1 MAAPPTPTSD
11 PLIGRTIGGCVL
23 ARRAG
28 SGALSAVYRAKR
40 TADGL
45 PVAIKMLTSLAAQDA
60 ENVLRHQREI
70 ELGQKIKHPNIATIM
85 GGGCDNGIHYLVM
98 ELVEGASMEAV
109 IQARGKLPWREAA
122 HLIAQVGKALE
133 HLQGHGIIHRDIKPA
148 NILLTPGGVAKLIDL
163 GFAKPGEAADG
174 AGMTM
179 VGTAM
184 GSPAY
189 MPPEQVL
196 DARSVSHRA
205 DVYGLGATF
214 FHAVTGK
221 TPFSGKNYHEVMN
234 KVVRDPVPDPRTLV
248 PDLSPAIAELILWA
262 MAKNPDARPEHA
274 ASFVQ
279 ELQLC
284 AGDPSNVARI
294 RSLRRKRSGVLLLV
308 GVVVAA
314 LVVTGILAWVLL
326 RR

>member
-1 MAAPPTPTSD
+1 MAPPPTPTSD

-23 ARRAG
+23 ARRVG

-40 TADGL
+40 VADGL
-45 PVAIKMLTSLAAQDA
+45 PVAIKMLTSLAAKDA
-60 ENVLRHQREI
+60 ENILRHQREI
-70 ELGQKIKHPNIATIM
+70 ELGQKLKHPNIAAIM

-109 IQARGKLPWREAA
+109 IQARGKLPWREAS

-163 GFAKPGEAADG
+163 GFAKPGEAKDH

-196 DARSVSHRA
+196 DASSVSQRA

-214 FHAVTGK
+214 FHSITGQ

-234 KVVRDPVPDPRTLV
+234 KVVRDPVPDPRTVV
-248 PDLSPAIAELILWA
+248 PDLAPAIAELILWA
-262 MAKNPDARPEHA
+262 MAKNPDARPENA

-284 AGDPSNVARI
+284 AGEPNNVARI
-294 RSLRRKRSGVLLLV
+294 RSLRRKRSGVLILV
-308 GVVVAA
+308 GVVVLA
-314 LVVTGILAWVLL
+314 LVVAGILAWLLL